1 MVTPITVHGAPLC
14 DVATG
19 GVVNPIGGQGN
30 EECSPEH
37 SYLHDGRARTIDEA
51 ILWHGGE
58 SEASKVKYEA
68 LSDTEEAALIAFLK
82 SL

>member
-1 MVTPITVHGAPLC
+1 MPKNENNT
-14 DVATG
+14 
-19 GVVNPIGGQGN
+19 GQGN
-30 EECSPEH
+30 EVCAPEH

-68 LSDTEEAALIAFLK
+68 LSDADEAALIAFLK